1 MLLHNTWSVR
11 AVGLASGVGKSFAI
25 FPSMISAPI
34 LDLPGLWH
42 CHFSMPSQ
50 GATQFH
56 TSLDVARRRLG
67 QSWQNTPGLT
77 ETLLALT
84 NAPS

>member
-34 LDLPGLWH
+34 LDLPDLWH

-50 GATQFH
+50 GATLFH

-67 QSWQNTPGLT
+67 HLGKIQQDSL
-77 ETLLALT
+77 
-84 NAPS
+84 